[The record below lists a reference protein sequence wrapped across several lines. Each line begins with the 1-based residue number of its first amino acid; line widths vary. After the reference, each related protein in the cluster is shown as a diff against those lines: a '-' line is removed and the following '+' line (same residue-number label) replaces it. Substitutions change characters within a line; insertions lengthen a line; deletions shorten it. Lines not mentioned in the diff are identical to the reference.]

1 MLTKQASKHDTDF
14 YGWTQEQAGILRE
27 TPPGDARLDTD
38 NLAEEIED
46 MGRAEILAIS
56 SLLRQTLIHLLK
68 LAIEPDSQSAS
79 HWFDEIVTFQG
90 DAVLAFSPGLRQRL
104 DLEKIWRVACNGA
117 TRSLGK
123 HGIVVPQLPSAC
135 PFSLDDLLDPEFD
148 PETATQTLSAA
159 IQAVTKHSII

>member
-14 YGWTQEQAGILRE
+14 YGWTQEQASILRAAS
-27 TPPGDARLDTD
+27 PVDARLDID

-68 LAIEPDSQSAS
+68 SAIEPESQALT
-79 HWFDEIVTFQG
+79 HWLEEIITFQG
-90 DAVLAFSPGLRQRL
+90 DAVLAFSPGLKQRL

-117 TRSLGK
+117 TRTLENRGV
-123 HGIVVPQLPSAC
+123 VVPQLPSAC
-135 PFSLDDLLDPEFD
+135 PLSLDDLLDPAFD
-148 PETATQTLSAA
+148 PGAATQVLSAA
-159 IQAVTKHSII
+159 IQSVAKHGI

>member
-27 TPPGDARLDTD
+27 TPPVDSRLDSA

-46 MGRAEILAIS
+46 VGRAEILAIS

-68 LAIEPDSQSAS
+68 STIEPDSQAAT

-90 DAVLAFSPGLRQRL
+90 DAVLAFSPEIRQRL
-104 DLEKIWRVACNGA
+104 ELEKIWRVACNGA
-117 TRSLGK
+117 IRSLAKRG
-123 HGIVVPQLPSAC
+123 VVAPQLPSTC

-159 IQAVTKHSII
+159 IQSVTKHSI

>member
-1 MLTKQASKHDTDF
+1 MPTKQASRHDSDF

-27 TPPGDARLDTD
+27 TLAEDARLDIV

-56 SLLRQTLIHLLK
+56 SLLRQTIIHLLK
-68 LAIEPDSQSAS
+68 LAIQPDSPSAT

-90 DAVLAFSPGLRQRL
+90 DAVLAFSPGLKQRL
-104 DLEKIWRVACNGA
+104 DLDKIWRVGCNGA
-117 TRSLGK
+117 TRSLEKQG
-123 HGIVVPQLPSAC
+123 GVVPRLPSAC
-135 PFSLDDLLDPEFD
+135 PLSLDDLLDPEFD

-159 IQAVTKHSII
+159 IQAVT

>member
-1 MLTKQASKHDTDF
+1 MLTKHASKHDTDF

-27 TPPGDARLDTD
+27 RSSVDARLDAT

-68 LAIEPDSQSAS
+68 SAIEPDSQAAT

-90 DAVLAFSPGLRQRL
+90 DAVLAFSPDLRQRI

-117 TRSLGK
+117 TRSLTK
-123 HGIVVPQLPSAC
+123 HGVVVPQLPSTC
-135 PFSLDDLLDPEFD
+135 PFSLDELLDPEFD
-148 PETATQTLSAA
+148 PETATQTLAAA
-159 IQAVTKHSII
+159 IQSVTKHSI

>member
-1 MLTKQASKHDTDF
+1 MLTKEASKHDTDF
-14 YGWTQEQAGILRE
+14 HGWTQEQAEILRK
-27 TPPGDARLDTD
+27 TPQVDPRLDTA

-68 LAIEPDSQSAS
+68 SAIEPDSQAAT
-79 HWFDEIVTFQG
+79 HWFDEIVAFQG
-90 DAVLAFSPGLRQRL
+90 DAVLAFSPGLKQRL

-117 TRSLGK
+117 TRSLTK
-123 HGIVVPQLPSAC
+123 HGVVVRQLPSTC

-148 PETATQTLSAA
+148 PEAGIQTLSAA
-159 IQAVTKHSII
+159 IQAVTKHSI

>member
-14 YGWTQEQAGILRE
+14 YGWTQEQAGILRA
-27 TPPGDARLDTD
+27 TPPGDARLDID

-68 LAIEPDSQSAS
+68 SAIEPDSQAIT

-117 TRSLGK
+117 TRTLEKRGV
-123 HGIVVPQLPSAC
+123 VVPQLPSIC
-135 PFSLDDLLDPEFD
+135 PLSLDDLLDPEFD

-159 IQAVTKHSII
+159 IQSVTKPSA

>member
-1 MLTKQASKHDTDF
+1 MLTKEASKHDTDF
-14 YGWTQEQAGILRE
+14 FGWTQEQAGILRE
-27 TPPGDARLDTD
+27 TPRGNARLDTD

-68 LAIEPDSQSAS
+68 LAIEPNSQAAG

-90 DAVLAFSPGLRQRL
+90 DAVLAFAPGLGQRL

-123 HGIVVPQLPSAC
+123 HGVVVPQLPSPC
-135 PFSLDDLLDPEFD
+135 PFSLDDLFDPEFD
-148 PETATQTLSAA
+148 PETATQILSAA
-159 IQAVTKHSII
+159 IQAVPGNGII

>member
-1 MLTKQASKHDTDF
+1 MLTKQASKYDTDF
-14 YGWTQEQAGILRE
+14 FGWTQEQAGLLRA
-27 TPPGDARLDTD
+27 TPPEDARLDTE

-46 MGRAEILAIS
+46 MGRAEILAMP

-68 LAIEPDSQSAS
+68 SAIEPDSQAIT

-90 DAVLAFSPGLRQRL
+90 DAVLAFSPRLRQRI

-117 TRSLGK
+117 TRTLEKRGV
-123 HGIVVPQLPSAC
+123 VVPQLPSTC

-148 PETATQTLSAA
+148 PESATETLSAA
-159 IQAVTKHSII
+159 IQSVTKHSI